1 MFQSSNQ
8 VIISPAEKLLTHY
21 QIPNYLMSLIIANNL
36 TKSYGHV
43 DIFSG
48 LNFTI
53 EHGSRLA
60 LVGPNGVGKTT
71 LLRILIGE
79 ESASEGRV
87 TKAKKLR
94 IGYLPQSKDFQ
105 SDSRVWDE
113 CLAVF
118 AEVRAL
124 ESEITILAEKMS
136 DEASA
141 SQILERYGQIQA
153 EFEHRGGYT
162 YETRIRQVL
171 SGLGFAETDFNM
183 PIAHLSGGQR
193 TRAYLAKLLLS
204 EPDVLLLDEPT
215 NHLDIAAVEWLE
227 GYLSKWAGAV
237 LIVSHDRYF
246 LDHAANG
253 ILEMTAAGVET
264 YRGNYSHYVGQR
276 VARWERRQKVFK
288 AEKEKLLKEAE
299 YIKKHIE
306 GQRVSQ
312 ARGKLRRLSRIV
324 QAIEQVG
331 MDSVINRKWSAVSQD
346 IHVAT
351 SDLSP
356 DEAERRVRGLRL
368 PDHRPPEL
376 HLNLRASKRSGVKV
390 IRTKNLQ
397 VGYDTALFSAPDIEL
412 ERKDCAAL
420 IGPNGAGKTT
430 FIRTI
435 LGQIPPF
442 SGQVDLGASLEIGYF
457 SQAHEGMD
465 EKNTLM
471 QEIETA
477 DHSMLPGSV
486 REYLGKFLF
495 SGDDVFKQV
504 STLSGGERGRLA
516 LAKLSL
522 QDTNLLLLDEPTNH
536 LDIPA
541 QEIMQQV
548 LDAYKG
554 TILLVTHD
562 RYLIDALA
570 TQIWEIRSKET
581 TKVSLDVYKGTYS
594 QMRIERDKEAE
605 RARFELVAAKKTSGS
620 ARASRRDPAAKE
632 KRRRKARL
640 QEVENKVVELEKKLA
655 ELEKQLETPP
665 EDADELRKLAEEYNQ
680 VQDEMDEMLV
690 EWEELAE

>member
-1 MFQSSNQ
+1 
-8 VIISPAEKLLTHY
+8 
-21 QIPNYLMSLIIANNL
+21 MSLIIANNL
-36 TKSYGHV
+36 SKSFGHV

-48 LNFTI
+48 LNFTV
-53 EHGSRLA
+53 EHGSRMA

-79 ESASEGRV
+79 DSPSEGRV

-94 IGYLPQSKDFQ
+94 IGYLPQTKDFV
-105 SDSRVWDE
+105 SDSTVWDE
-113 CLAVF
+113 CLTVF
-118 AEVRAL
+118 ADLRQMEN
-124 ESEITILAEKMS
+124 EIHRLAEKMATETES
-136 DEASA
+136 SE
-141 SQILERYGQIQA
+141 IIERYGQIQA
-153 EFEHRGGYT
+153 EFEHRDGYT

-171 SGLGFAETDFNM
+171 SGLGFAESDFEM
-183 PIAHLSGGQR
+183 PIAHLSGGQG

-227 GYLSKWAGAV
+227 GYLSKWKGAV

-253 ILEMTAAGVET
+253 ILEMTPAGIEY
-264 YRGNYSHYVGQR
+264 YRGNYSHYVAQR
-276 VARWERRQKVFK
+276 GERWERRQKVFK

-331 MDSVINRKWSAVSQD
+331 MDAVINQKWSTVSQD
-346 IHVAT
+346 INVAT

-356 DEAERRVRGLRL
+356 DEAERRVRSLHL

-376 HLNLRASKRSGVKV
+376 RLNLRAGKRSGEMV
-390 IRTKNLQ
+390 IRTYDLK
-397 VGYDTALFSAPDIEL
+397 VGYDELLFSAPDIEL
-412 ERKDCAAL
+412 HRRECAAL

-430 FIRTI
+430 FVRTM
-435 LGQIPPF
+435 LGQVLPF
-442 SGQVDLGASLEIGYF
+442 AGEVRMGASLEIGYF
-457 SQAHEGMD
+457 SQAHESLT
-465 EKNTLM
+465 EENTLM
-471 QEIETA
+471 QEIEA
-477 DHSMLPGSV
+477 VSPMLPGSI
-486 REYLGKFLF
+486 RDYLGKFLF
-495 SGDDVFKQV
+495 SDDDVFKTV
-504 STLSGGERGRLA
+504 ALLSGGERGRLA

-548 LDAYKG
+548 LDIYKG
-554 TILLVTHD
+554 TILVITHD

-570 TQIWEIRSKET
+570 TQIWEVFPDEKRLSVFE
-581 TKVSLDVYKGTYS
+581 GTYS
-594 QMRIERDKEAE
+594 QMRAEREKEA
-605 RARFELVAAKKTSGS
+605 
-620 ARASRRDPAAKE
+620 ARAAEELATAKATSAQPKSSRRDPAAKE
-632 KRRRKARL
+632 ERRRIARL
-640 QEVENKVVELEKKLA
+640 QEVENQVATLEARLA
-655 ELEKQLETPP
+655 ELGTQLENPP
-665 EDADELRKLAEEYNQ
+665 DDADALRELADEYNR
-680 VQDEMDEMLV
+680 VQDAMDEMLV
-690 EWEELAE
+690 EWEELAD

>member
-1 MFQSSNQ
+1 
-8 VIISPAEKLLTHY
+8 
-21 QIPNYLMSLIIANNL
+21 MSLIISSNL
-36 TKSYGHV
+36 TKSFGHV

-53 EHGSRLA
+53 EHGSRMA
-60 LVGPNGVGKTT
+60 IVGPNGVGKTT
-71 LLRILIGE
+71 LLRILIGKDTP
-79 ESASEGRV
+79 SEGRV

-94 IGYLPQSKDFQ
+94 IGYLPQAKDFQ
-105 SDSRVWDE
+105 SDSTVWDE

-118 AEVRAL
+118 ADLRKMEN
-124 ESEITILAEKMS
+124 EINLLAEQMADLTES
-136 DEASA
+136 

-153 EFEHRGGYT
+153 EFELRGGYT
-162 YETRIRQVL
+162 YETRMRQVL
-171 SGLGFAETDFNM
+171 SGLGFADSEFKM

-204 EPDVLLLDEPT
+204 EPDLLLLDEPT

-227 GYLSKWAGAV
+227 SYLSKWDGAV

-276 VARWERRQKVFK
+276 AERWERRQKVFK

-312 ARGKLRRLSRIV
+312 ARGKLRRLSRII

-331 MDSVINRKWSAVSQD
+331 MDAVLNRKWSVVSQD

-356 DEAERRVRGLRL
+356 DEAERRVRSLRL
-368 PDHRPPEL
+368 PDHRPPQL
-376 HLNLRASKRSGVKV
+376 HLQLRAEKRSGEMV
-390 IRTKNLQ
+390 IRSKELKI
-397 VGYDTALFSAPDIEL
+397 GYDKALFSSPDLEL
-412 ERKDCAAL
+412 HRRECAAL

-430 FIRTI
+430 FIKTLLKEI
-435 LGQIPPF
+435 LPF
-442 SGQVDLGASLEIGYF
+442 AGKVNLGASLEIGYF

-465 EKNTLM
+465 EENTLM
-471 QEIETA
+471 EEIE
-477 DHSMLPGSV
+477 SVSPMLPGSI

-495 SGDDVFKQV
+495 SGDDVFKKV
-504 STLSGGERGRLA
+504 LTLSGGERGRLA

-554 TILLVTHD
+554 TILLITHD

-570 TQIWEIRSKET
+570 TQIWEIFPDATNLS
-581 TKVSLDVYKGTYS
+581 VFKGTYS
-594 QMRIERDKEAE
+594 QMRKEREKEAE
-605 RARFELVAAKKTSGS
+605 RAALELASAKGISGS
-620 ARASRRDPAAKE
+620 KRTSRRDPAQKE
-632 KRRRKARL
+632 KRRRLARL
-640 QEVENKVVELEKKLA
+640 QEVENKVAALESRLA
-655 ELEKQLETPP
+655 ELGKELENPP
-665 EDADELRKLAEEYNQ
+665 EDAGEIRKLGEEYTQ
-680 VQDEMDEMLV
+680 VQDEMDAMLI

>member
-1 MFQSSNQ
+1 
-8 VIISPAEKLLTHY
+8 
-21 QIPNYLMSLIIANNL
+21 MSLIIINNL

-94 IGYLPQSKDFQ
+94 IGYLPQAKDFQ
-105 SDSRVWDE
+105 SDSTVWDE

-118 AEVRAL
+118 AEVRAQG
-124 ESEITILAEKMS
+124 EEMERLAEQMS

-141 SQILERYGQIQA
+141 SQILARYGQIQA

-171 SGLGFAETDFNM
+171 SGLGFADSEFNM
-183 PIAHLSGGQR
+183 PIDHLSGGQR

-276 VARWERRQKVFK
+276 VERWERRQKVFK

-331 MDSVINRKWSAVSQD
+331 MDAVINRKWSAVSQD

-356 DEAERRVRGLRL
+356 DEAERRVRSLRL
-368 PDHRPPEL
+368 PDHRPPQL
-376 HLNLRASKRSGVKV
+376 HLSLRAEKRSGVKV

-397 VGYDTALFSAPDIEL
+397 VGFDTALFSAPDIEL

-442 SGQVDLGASLEIGYF
+442 DGEVNLGASLEIGYF
-457 SQAHEGMD
+457 DQAHGSLD

-471 QEIETA
+471 QEIEKI
-477 DHSMLPGSV
+477 SPMLPGSV

-516 LAKLSL
+516 LAKLAL

-548 LDAYKG
+548 LDAYAG

-570 TQIWEIRSKET
+570 TQIWEIGMDSARLS
-581 TKVSLDVYKGTYS
+581 VYKGTYS
-594 QMRIERDKEAE
+594 QMRAERDKETE
-605 RARFELVAAKKTSGS
+605 RARIELATAKGTSSS
-620 ARASRRDPAAKE
+620 ARTSRRDPAQKE
-632 KRRRKARL
+632 KRRKKARL
-640 QEVENKVVELEKKLA
+640 QEVENQVAALESRLA
-655 ELEKQLETPP
+655 ELSKQLENPP
-665 EDADELRKLAEEYNQ
+665 KNPDTLRRLGEEYTQ
-680 VQDEMDEMLV
+680 VQDDMDAMLV

>member
-1 MFQSSNQ
+1 
-8 VIISPAEKLLTHY
+8 
-21 QIPNYLMSLIIANNL
+21 MSLLIASNL

-79 ESASEGRV
+79 DSPSGGRV

-94 IGYLPQSKDFQ
+94 IGYLPQAKDFQ
-105 SDSRVWDE
+105 SDSTVWDE

-118 AEVRAL
+118 ADLRKM
-124 ESEITILAEKMS
+124 ESEITHLAEQMS

-141 SQILERYGQIQA
+141 SEILERYGQIQA

-171 SGLGFAETDFNM
+171 SGLGFVASDFEM

-264 YRGNYSHYVGQR
+264 YKGNYSHYVAQR
-276 VARWERRQKVFK
+276 GERWERRQKVFK

-306 GQRVSQ
+306 GQRVAQ
-312 ARGKLRRLSRIV
+312 ARGKLRRLSRII

-331 MDSVINRKWSAVSQD
+331 MDAVLNRKWSAVSQD

-356 DEAERRVRGLRL
+356 DEAERRVRSLRL
-368 PDHRPPEL
+368 PDHRPAQL
-376 HLNLRASKRSGVKV
+376 HLKLRAEKRSGVKV
-390 IRTKNLQ
+390 IRSKDLQ
-397 VGYDTALFSAPDIEL
+397 VGYDKLLFSAPDIEL
-412 ERKDCAAL
+412 ERQDCAAL

-430 FIRTI
+430 FIKTI
-435 LGQIPPF
+435 LGQTPPF
-442 SGQVDLGASLEIGYF
+442 AGEVNLGASLEIGYF

-471 QEIETA
+471 QEIE
-477 DHSMLPGSV
+477 SVSPMLPASI
-486 REYLGKFLF
+486 REYLSKFLF

-516 LAKLSL
+516 LAKLAL

-570 TQIWEIRSKET
+570 TQIWEIGMNESRLS
-581 TKVSLDVYKGTYS
+581 VFKGTYS
-594 QMRIERDKEAE
+594 QMREEREKETT
-605 RARFELVAAKKTSGS
+605 RAALELATANGTSTS
-620 ARASRRDPAAKE
+620 KRISRSDPAAKE
-632 KRRRKARL
+632 KRRHLARL
-640 QEVENKVVELEKKLA
+640 QEVENKVAALEARLGELGA
-655 ELEKQLETPP
+655 QLENPP
-665 EDADELRKLAEEYNQ
+665 EDADALRQLGEEYTQ
-680 VQDEMDEMLV
+680 VQDEMDAMLV
-690 EWEELAE
+690 EWEALAE

>member
-1 MFQSSNQ
+1 
-8 VIISPAEKLLTHY
+8 
-21 QIPNYLMSLIIANNL
+21 MSLIIANNL

-71 LLRILIGE
+71 LLRILIDE
-79 ESASEGRV
+79 ESPSEGRV

-94 IGYLPQSKDFQ
+94 IGYLPQAKDFQ
-105 SDSRVWDE
+105 SDSTVWDE

-118 AEVRAL
+118 ADLRKMENEINTLAEQMADL
-124 ESEITILAEKMS
+124 TESSEII
-136 DEASA
+136 
-141 SQILERYGQIQA
+141 ERYGQIQA
-153 EFEHRGGYT
+153 DFELRGGYT
-162 YETRIRQVL
+162 YETRMRQVL
-171 SGLGFAETDFNM
+171 SGLGFADSDFNM

-204 EPDVLLLDEPT
+204 EPDLLLLDEPT

-227 GYLSKWAGAV
+227 SYLSKWDGAV

-276 VARWERRQKVFK
+276 VERWERRHKVFR

-312 ARGKLRRLSRIV
+312 ARGKLRRLSRII

-331 MDSVINRKWSAVSQD
+331 MDAVINRKWSAVSQD

-356 DEAERRVRGLRL
+356 DEAERRVRSLRL
-368 PDHRPPEL
+368 PDHRPPQL
-376 HLNLRASKRSGVKV
+376 HLKLRAEKRSGEMV
-390 IRTKNLQ
+390 IRSKDLEI
-397 VGYDTALFSAPDIEL
+397 GYDKVLFSSPDLEL
-412 ERKDCAAL
+412 HRRECAAL

-430 FIRTI
+430 FIRTL
-435 LGQIPPF
+435 LGKIPPF
-442 SGQVDLGASLEIGYF
+442 SGKVKMGASLEIGYF
-457 SQAHEGMD
+457 SQAHEGLV

-471 QEIETA
+471 EEIEKA
-477 DHSMLPGSV
+477 SPMLPGSI

-570 TQIWEIRSKET
+570 TQIWEIPERET
-581 TKVSLDVYKGTYS
+581 SGFFKNPEVLLTVYKGTYS
-594 QMRIERDKEAE
+594 QMRREREKEAE
-605 RARFELVAAKKTSGS
+605 RARLELDAAKEISGS
-620 ARASRRDPAAKE
+620 SRRSRRDPAQKE
-632 KRRRKARL
+632 ERRRKARL
-640 QEVENKVVELEKKLA
+640 QEVENKVATLESRLA
-655 ELEKQLETPP
+655 ELGTQLENPP
-665 EDADELRKLAEEYNQ
+665 DDAEELRKLGEEYNQ
-680 VQDEMDEMLV
+680 TQDEMDAMLV

>member
-1 MFQSSNQ
+1 
-8 VIISPAEKLLTHY
+8 
-21 QIPNYLMSLIIANNL
+21 MSLIIASNL
-36 TKSYGHV
+36 SKSFGHV

-48 LNFTI
+48 LNFTV
-53 EHGSRLA
+53 EHGSRMA
-60 LVGPNGVGKTT
+60 IVGPNGVGKTT

-79 ESASEGRV
+79 DSASEGKV

-94 IGYLPQSKDFQ
+94 IGYLPQTKDFV
-105 SDSRVWDE
+105 SESTVWDE
-113 CLAVF
+113 CLTVF
-118 AEVRAL
+118 ADLQKMENEINSLA
-124 ESEITILAEKMS
+124 EQMANEAETSEII
-136 DEASA
+136 
-141 SQILERYGQIQA
+141 ERYGQIQA

-171 SGLGFAETDFNM
+171 SGLGFAESDFEM

-227 GYLSKWAGAV
+227 AYLSKWAGAV

-253 ILEMTAAGVET
+253 ILEMTPAGIEY

-276 VARWERRQKVFK
+276 TERWERRQKVFK

-324 QAIEQVG
+324 QAIEILG
-331 MDSVINRKWSAVSQD
+331 MDAVLNQKWSAVSRD
-346 IHVAT
+346 ILESDGQIAT

-356 DEAERRVRGLRL
+356 DEAERRVRSLHL

-376 HLNLRASKRSGVKV
+376 HLNLRAGKRSGEMV
-390 IRTKNLQ
+390 IRTYDLQ
-397 VGYDTALFSAPDIEL
+397 VGFDEPLFSAPDIEL
-412 ERKDCAAL
+412 HRRECAAL

-430 FIRTI
+430 FVRTM
-435 LGQIPPF
+435 LGQVPPF
-442 SGQVDLGASLEIGYF
+442 AGEVRMGASLEIGYF
-457 SQAHEGMD
+457 SQAHETLT
-465 EKNTLM
+465 EENTLM
-471 QEIETA
+471 QEIESVS
-477 DHSMLPGSV
+477 SMLPGSI
-486 REYLGKFLF
+486 RDYLGKFLF
-495 SGDDVFKQV
+495 SGDDVFKTV
-504 STLSGGERGRLA
+504 SLLSGGERGRLA

-548 LDAYKG
+548 LDAYNG
-554 TILLVTHD
+554 TILIITHD

-570 TQIWEIRSKET
+570 TQIWEIFPDEKHLSVFE
-581 TKVSLDVYKGTYS
+581 GTYS
-594 QMRIERDKEAE
+594 QMRAEREKEAA
-605 RARFELVAAKKTSGS
+605 RAQEEIVSAKETSGS
-620 ARASRRDPAAKE
+620 ARKSNRNPAAKE
-632 KRRRKARL
+632 ERRRLARL
-640 QEVENKVVELEKKLA
+640 QEVENQVAALEARLA
-655 ELEKQLETPP
+655 ELGAQLENPP
-665 EDADELRKLAEEYNQ
+665 DDAEKLRQLADEYNQ
-680 VQDEMDEMLV
+680 VQDEMDEMLE
-690 EWEELAE
+690 EWEALAD

>member
-1 MFQSSNQ
+1 
-8 VIISPAEKLLTHY
+8 
-21 QIPNYLMSLIIANNL
+21 MSLLIDSNL
-36 TKSYGHV
+36 SKSYGHV

-79 ESASEGRV
+79 DSPSEGRV
-87 TKAKKLR
+87 TRAKRLR
-94 IGYLPQSKDFQ
+94 VGYLPQSKDFY
-105 SDSRVWDE
+105 SDGTVWDV

-118 AEVRAL
+118 AEVQKQGEELAR
-124 ESEITILAEKMS
+124 LAEQMANEPES
-136 DEASA
+136 
-141 SQILERYGQIQA
+141 SQILERYGELQA
-153 EFEHRGGYT
+153 AFELRGGYT

-171 SGLGFAETDFNM
+171 SGLGFVASDFEM
-183 PIAHLSGGQR
+183 PIDHLSGGQR
-193 TRAYLAKLLLS
+193 TRAFLAKLLLS

-215 NHLDIAAVEWLE
+215 NHLDISAVEWLE
-227 GYLSKWAGAV
+227 AYLSKWNGAV

-276 VARWERRQKVFK
+276 VERWDRRQKVFK
-288 AEKEKLLKEAE
+288 SEKEKLLKEAE

-331 MDSVINRKWSAVSQD
+331 MDAVINRKWSQVSQD

-356 DEAERRVRGLRL
+356 DEAEKRVRSLRL
-368 PDHRPPEL
+368 PDHRPPQL
-376 HLNLRASKRSGVKV
+376 HLQLRANKRSGQMV
-390 IRTKNLQ
+390 IRSHDLQ
-397 VGYDTALFSAPDIEL
+397 IGHEGEALFSTPDIEL
-412 ERKDCAAL
+412 HRRDCAAL

-430 FIRTI
+430 FIKTI
-435 LGQIPPF
+435 LGQIPPVA
-442 SGQVDLGASLEIGYF
+442 GEVELGASLEIGYF
-457 SQAHEGMD
+457 SQAHEGMV
-465 EKNTLM
+465 EENTIM
-471 QEIETA
+471 QEIEA
-477 DHSMLPGSV
+477 VSPMLPGAM

-504 STLSGGERGRLA
+504 STLSGGERGRMA
-516 LAKLSL
+516 LAKLAL

-548 LDAYKG
+548 LNAYQG

-570 TQIWEIRSKET
+570 SQIWEIEMGASRLS
-581 TKVSLDVYKGTYS
+581 VYMGTYS
-594 QMRIERDKEAE
+594 EMRREQEKEA
-605 RARFELVAAKKTSGS
+605 ARLALELATANGKVETS
-620 ARASRRDPAAKE
+620 RRSRRDPAKKE
-632 KRRRKARL
+632 ERRRLARL
-640 QEVENKVVELEKKLA
+640 QEVENKVAALESRLSDLGA
-655 ELEKQLETPP
+655 QLSTPP
-665 EDADELRKLAEEYNQ
+665 TNADELSKLGNEYTQ
-680 VQDEMDEMLV
+680 VQDEMDEMLIV
-690 EWEELAE
+690 WEELAE